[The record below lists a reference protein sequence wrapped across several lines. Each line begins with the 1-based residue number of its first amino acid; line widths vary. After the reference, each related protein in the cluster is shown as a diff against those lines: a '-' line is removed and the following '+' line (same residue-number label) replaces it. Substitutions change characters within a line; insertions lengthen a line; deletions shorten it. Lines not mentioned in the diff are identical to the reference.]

1 MSKGQPSQPG
11 RRHGKGHVQMC
22 SWMQWVTGQRRLK
35 SAVAVRCALQAT
47 LTRHVR
53 NALCASVSVLSET
66 VSSSIMAC
74 ELVSDVATS
83 DCDITLNFT
92 ASVLFCDTVF
102 SGFFYTNMIFAMYFY
117 ITGTKLQFNCYVLG
131 YCLLNCIYELISNF
145 AVLGLL

>member
-1 MSKGQPSQPG
+1 VGSSLILVNADVNHKHGRLSIDEQRAAKSARKKARKGPCPDAQLDA
-11 RRHGKGHVQMC
+11 V
-22 SWMQWVTGQRRLK
+22 VTGQRRLK

-102 SGFFYTNMIFAMYFY
+102 SAFFI
-117 ITGTKLQFNCYVLG
+117 
-131 YCLLNCIYELISNF
+131 LI
-145 AVLGLL
+145 